1 MLDLG
6 FSEILFIAV
15 VAIIVLGPEKMPKA
29 MVSVVKFFKKIGNF
43 VADVKDNVD
52 RELHIQE
59 LREEANRYKSDFLQA
74 SKELD
79 RFASLN
85 DMKLIEDDINDD
97 KSPPH
102 LKTAKQEIAEKKT
115 QISQEKTQEKTE
127 ISKNETSEPHR
138 KSQENSG
145 AKAELEAILQKGDE
159 K

>member
-15 VAIIVLGPEKMPKA
+15 VAIIVLGPEKMPQA

-43 VADVKDNVD
+43 IADVKDNVD

-85 DMKLIEDDINDD
+85 DMKLIEDDLNDD

-102 LKTAKQEIAEKKT
+102 LQTAKQEIAEKKT
-115 QISQEKTQEKTE
+115 KISQEKTQEKTE
-127 ISKNETSEPHR
+127 VSKNETSEPHR

>member
-15 VAIIVLGPEKMPKA
+15 VAIIVLGPEKMPQA
-29 MVSVVKFFKKIGNF
+29 MVSIVKFLKKISNF
-43 VADVKDNVD
+43 VADIKDNVD

-79 RFASLN
+79 RFAGLN
-85 DMKLIEDDINDD
+85 DMKLIEDDLNDD

-115 QISQEKTQEKTE
+115 QISQEKTQGKTE

>member
-1 MLDLG
+1 
-6 FSEILFIAV
+6 
-15 VAIIVLGPEKMPKA
+15 MPQA
-29 MVSVVKFFKKIGNF
+29 MVSIVKFFKKISNF
-43 VADVKDNVD
+43 VADIKDNVD

-79 RFASLN
+79 RFAGLN
-85 DMKLIEDDINDD
+85 DMKLIEDDFNDD

-138 KSQENSG
+138 KSQENNG

>member
-29 MVSVVKFFKKIGNF
+29 MVSVVKFFKKIGNS
-43 VADVKDNVD
+43 VAGVKDNVD

-79 RFASLN
+79 RFAGLN
-85 DMKLIEDDINDD
+85 DMKLIEDDLNDD

-138 KSQENSG
+138 KSQENNG

>member
-1 MLDLG
+1 
-6 FSEILFIAV
+6 
-15 VAIIVLGPEKMPKA
+15 
-29 MVSVVKFFKKIGNF
+29 MVSIVKFFKKISNF
-43 VADVKDNVD
+43 VADIKDNVD

-79 RFASLN
+79 RFAGLN
-85 DMKLIEDDINDD
+85 DMKLIEDDFNDD

-138 KSQENSG
+138 KSQENNG

>member
-15 VAIIVLGPEKMPKA
+15 VAIIVLGPEKMPQA

-43 VADVKDNVD
+43 IADVKDNVD

-85 DMKLIEDDINDD
+85 DMKLIEDDLNDD

-102 LKTAKQEIAEKKT
+102 LKNVKQEIAEKKT
-115 QISQEKTQEKTE
+115 E
-127 ISKNETSEPHR
+127 IPKNETSEPHR

>member
-79 RFASLN
+79 RFAGLN
-85 DMKLIEDDINDD
+85 DMKLIEDDLNDD

-138 KSQENSG
+138 KSQENNG
-145 AKAELEAILQKGDE
+145 AKAELEAILQNGDE

>member
-1 MLDLG
+1 
-6 FSEILFIAV
+6 
-15 VAIIVLGPEKMPKA
+15 
-29 MVSVVKFFKKIGNF
+29 VKFFKKISNF
-43 VADVKDNVD
+43 VADIKDNVD

-79 RFASLN
+79 RFAGLN
-85 DMKLIEDDINDD
+85 DMKLIEDDFNDD

-138 KSQENSG
+138 KSQENNG

>member
-15 VAIIVLGPEKMPKA
+15 VAIIVLGPEKMPQA
-29 MVSVVKFFKKIGNF
+29 MVSIVKFFKKISNF
-43 VADVKDNVD
+43 VADIKDNVD

-85 DMKLIEDDINDD
+85 DMKLIEDDFNDD